1 MCGVS
6 RTVLV
11 LRDVRG
17 YSSAAA
23 AQALGLSRAA
33 MKSRLHRARQSVR
46 DQLMRDPNGRA

>member
-17 YSSAAA
+17 YSSAA